1 MHTPAALIYTKDA
14 VSDRPKAVMLIFSA
28 CILELGFLWTGL
40 MFARSGHDELR
51 HSMKSHRALESGK
64 RWMLKGFVVLL
75 WLASLRNAGLDLD
88 ALGVLPEA
96 LHRVAR
102 LQRSLFSSLFTWR
115 PLLRA
120 S

>member
-1 MHTPAALIYTKDA
+1 MHTSAALIYTQDA

-64 RWMLKGFVVLL
+64 RWMPKGFVVLCHGL
-75 WLASLRNAGLDLD
+75 RVSGMLDSILTLSEYCLKLCTGLLGFSGASFHLETSSKSI
-88 ALGVLPEA
+88 LG
-96 LHRVAR
+96 
-102 LQRSLFSSLFTWR
+102 
-115 PLLRA
+115 
-120 S
+120 